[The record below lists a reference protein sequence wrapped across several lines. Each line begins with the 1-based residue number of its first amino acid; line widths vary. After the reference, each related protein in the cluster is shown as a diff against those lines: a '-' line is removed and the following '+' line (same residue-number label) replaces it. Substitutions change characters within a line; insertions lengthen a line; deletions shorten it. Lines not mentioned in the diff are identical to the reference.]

1 MSTNTGNIAITEEQ
15 NRALFVES
23 FSFIL
28 LSHWCLEELKDK
40 LLGKSMS
47 VRMMMPKPNNRL
59 KAGKQA
65 KIPAPSCEPKIC
77 KMSIPLKNNPI

>member
-15 NRALFVES
+15 NRALFVEI

-28 LSHWCLEELKDK
+28 LSHWCLEVLKDK
-40 LLGKSMS
+40 FLGKSMS

-59 KAGKQA
+59 KIGKQT
-65 KIPAPSCEPKIC
+65 KISLPSCEPKSC
-77 KMSIPLKNNPI
+77 KMSTPLKNNPI

>member
-28 LSHWCLEELKDK
+28 LRHWYLEGLKDR
-40 LLGKSMS
+40 LLGKS
-47 VRMMMPKPNNRL
+47 
-59 KAGKQA
+59 
-65 KIPAPSCEPKIC
+65 
-77 KMSIPLKNNPI
+77 